1 MPMLAS
7 AVRPPEPVL
16 AARRTPPL
24 HGRLPGPTEAGAS
37 VGASHSP
44 LTQLVVEKMRQRILD
59 GSLPPGH
66 RLVEGRVSAEFDV
79 SRIPVRE
86 ALRQLAAEGL
96 VTIEPRRGASVTRFT
111 DEQVQELV
119 EVRGNLEALNA
130 KLAARHKDPE
140 QIARMRRILDE
151 GNRLADANDLR
162 GLEHLNHQFHDVLSQ
177 AAGNSVLQTVMRSLR
192 DRTVL
197 LFTPLNRDRCR
208 QNWEEHAAIL
218 RAVLNADPE
227 LASVLALCHVQN
239 AANRSDLN

>member
-1 MPMLAS
+1 MDHHTR
-7 AVRPPEPVL
+7 RP
-16 AARRTPPL
+16 ATP
-24 HGRLPGPTEAGAS
+24 HGRRPNPTAGAGAT

-44 LTQLVVEKMRQRILD
+44 LTLLVVEKMRERILD

-86 ALRQLAAEGL
+86 ALRHLAAEGL
-96 VTIEPRRGASVTRFT
+96 VTIEPRRGASVTRFSE
-111 DEQVQELV
+111 EQVLELV

-140 QIARMRRILDE
+140 QIAKMRRILEE
-151 GNRLADANDLR
+151 GNRLADANE
-162 GLEHLNHQFHDVLSQ
+162 LEALAQLNHAFHDVLSQ
-177 AAGNSVLQTVMRSLR
+177 AAGNSVLQDVMRSLR

-197 LFTPLNRDRCR
+197 LFTPFNRHRCR

-227 LASVLALCHVQN
+227 LAAVLALCHVQN
-239 AANRSDLN
+239 AANRSELD

>member
-1 MPMLAS
+1 
-7 AVRPPEPVL
+7 
-16 AARRTPPL
+16 
-24 HGRLPGPTEAGAS
+24 
-37 VGASHSP
+37 
-44 LTQLVVEKMRQRILD
+44 
-59 GSLPPGH
+59 
-66 RLVEGRVSAEFDV
+66 
-79 SRIPVRE
+79 
-86 ALRQLAAEGL
+86 
-96 VTIEPRRGASVTRFT
+96 
-111 DEQVQELV
+111 
-119 EVRGNLEALNA
+119 
-130 KLAARHKDPE
+130 
-140 QIARMRRILDE
+140 MRRILDE

-239 AANRSDLN
+239 AANRSDLD